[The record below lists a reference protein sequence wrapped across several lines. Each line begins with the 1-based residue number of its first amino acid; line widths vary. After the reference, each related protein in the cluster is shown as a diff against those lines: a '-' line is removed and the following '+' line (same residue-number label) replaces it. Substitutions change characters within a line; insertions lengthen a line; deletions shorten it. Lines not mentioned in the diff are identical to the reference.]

1 MEIAGARWGLKGAE
15 AILKLRSLRMS
26 GDFDAYWEFHMAEE
40 HKRLHVDTYAGNP
53 THPALRVV
61 K

>member
-26 GDFDAYWEFHMAEE
+26 ADFDAYWEFHMAEE
-40 HKRLHVDTYAGNP
+40 HKRLHVDTYAANNA
-53 THPALRVV
+53 HPALRLV